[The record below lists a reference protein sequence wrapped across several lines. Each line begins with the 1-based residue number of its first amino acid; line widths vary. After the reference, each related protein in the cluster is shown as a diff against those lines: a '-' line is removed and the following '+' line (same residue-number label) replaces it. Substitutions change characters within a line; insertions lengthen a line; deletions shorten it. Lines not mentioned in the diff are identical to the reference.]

1 MTMRDQIVSTLKK
14 EYEQNFN
21 EAKFSEI
28 ISRVSA
34 VIGLDELPQVM
45 ALTYFEKQR
54 ALLVLTEKR
63 MLLGYEGSK
72 KQIQVEEICYS
83 HVVYTEHDLADI
95 LVMFTE
101 DEAICLA
108 KISDSGYREISEYI
122 SSRKNQ
128 DGSGKSLIKGPAQK
142 TSTAFSNTVALFPY
156 CAWFSC
162 LYNGIRAKPLKYLFL
177 AAVWLSLSIW
187 VYKMDSWL
195 LFFVFWIGG
204 VFFYFWIQDNYSKE
218 LAPVLQRKYQNNWEK
233 RKVLKLYPYQRMWN

>member
-128 DGSGKSLIKGPAQK
+128 DGSGKRLIKEPAQK

-162 LYNGIRAKPLKYLFL
+162 LYNGIRAKSLKYLFL

-204 VFFYFWIQDNYSKE
+204 VFFIFGYRTTIAKNWLQYCKGNIKTTGRKE
-218 LAPVLQRKYQNNWEK
+218 KS
-233 RKVLKLYPYQRMWN
+233 